1 MYIVYFQKVL
11 VMTGSSSVLPFKIEQ
26 NQNPVSDAAREEL
39 LKNPGFGRVF
49 TDHMAVVHWTE
60 GKGWHDAVITARKPF
75 EIDPASAV
83 LHYGQEVFEGLKAYR
98 AKDGRILLFRPEANA
113 QRFQKSARRLAMPEL
128 PEDVF
133 LAAINELVRIDQKWI
148 PSTPDASMYLRP
160 FMFANEAFLGVH
172 PAREYVFCIIASPV
186 GAYFK
191 GGATKPVSVWLDTEF
206 SRAGPGGTGEAKCGG
221 NYASSLIAQI
231 KAEKNGCDQVLF
243 LDVVENKWI
252 EELGGMNVC
261 FVMDDNRL
269 ITPKLDG
276 TILHGVTRRSILKLA
291 EEHGMKTEERSYSFE
306 ELKADAKSG
315 HLKEV
320 FACGT
325 AAVITPIGVFKYEG
339 GETVIGNGNGGETT
353 LALRDELV
361 HIQKGDLE
369 DKNGWVK
376 TVKLD

>member
-1 MYIVYFQKVL
+1 
-11 VMTGSSSVLPFKIEQ
+11 MTGSSSVLPFKIEQ

-98 AKDGRILLFRPEANA
+98 AKDRRILLFRPEANA

-315 HLKEV
+315 RLKEV